1 VVEGSVVTDDGQ
13 HPTHPGRQFGVF
25 HIQFDIGGKLAVL
38 AVGTEEV
45 GTQEIGG
52 TDRAVR
58 MVLARKP
65 R

>member
-38 AVGTEEV
+38 AVRTEEV

-52 TDRAVR
+52 TDRGEDGFGA
-58 MVLARKP
+58 
-65 R
+65 